1 MKKLRDL
8 LQLDDRMQMIASA
21 AAVGAVLIAAMLVP
35 LAFRTSGAGAEQ
47 SDGDP
52 PASRSAVFAA
62 YWNDAPGGENIRVE
76 KPENVPEKQTELCE
90 TVMQTLIARCISDQG
105 VDTPEPTGREY
116 TVLHDES
123 GTELQLCR
131 MWLEVRGD
139 WQNWL
144 DVCFDSSTG
153 ELYYLYLSR
162 ECLTNGQNYPSGEE
176 PVNAAYIADTLA
188 REYGWTLRSLS
199 GGESGS
205 AAAVFSSGS
214 GTLCYQIDCKIY
226 DALVDIRLC
235 CR

>member
-1 MKKLRDL
+1 MKKLRDF
-8 LQLDDRMQMIASA
+8 LQMDDRLRLIVSA
-21 AAVGAVLIAAMLVP
+21 ATVGVVLIAAMLVP
-35 LAFRTSGAGAEQ
+35 LAFRMNEAGPEQ
-47 SDGDP
+47 NTGNT
-52 PASRSAVFAA
+52 PASRAAVFAA

-76 KPENVPEKQTELCE
+76 KPGDVPEKQTEFCE
-90 TVMQTLIARCISDQG
+90 TVMQTLTARCISDQG
-105 VDTPEPTGREY
+105 LNITEPTGREY

-123 GTELQLCR
+123 GTELPICR
-131 MWLEVRGD
+131 MWLEAKGD

-162 ECLTNGQNYPSGEE
+162 ECLTNGQKYVSDGE
-176 PVNAAYIADTLA
+176 PVDAAYIADTLA

-205 AAAVFSSGS
+205 ATAVFSSED

-226 DALVDIRLC
+226 STLVDIRLC